1 MRNAIIE
8 AINARFNEDGVAKI
22 TMKDAAETVVT
33 IIKNDWTEY
42 GDGINYDVVWGF
54 NNSYGKRFLDS
65 MEEVAEVIEHFEEVR
80 DCDCRS
86 KAKLLDMI
94 MELQLMEEGTKEATA
109 DEISELRS
117 EISDWSKDFYS
128 FRYRGHCEKRQWF

>member
-8 AINARFNEDGVAKI
+8 AINARFNEDGVATI

-33 IIKNDWTEY
+33 ITKNDWTEW
-42 GDGINYDVVWGF
+42 GDGINYDVTWGF
-54 NNSYGKRFLDS
+54 NGSYGKRYLDN
-65 MEEVAEVIEHFEEVR
+65 MEEVAEVIENFEEVR

-94 MELQLMEEGTKEATA
+94 MELQLMEEGTKKATQ

-128 FRYRGHCEKRQWF
+128 FRYRAHSEKRQWF